1 MRKLCY
7 KDPNYT
13 KYMLA
18 LVGDAFLTNYNVQYV
33 DSIFKSIGWLNFQYV
48 DSIFNLLTHSDLIM
62 VCSLSLWFFLTD
74 NKFETPN
81 IECMM
86 MFYDDVLQPT
96 TKNFINGKLVES
108 KTNKWIDVHNPVS
121 HVPIH
126 CSRLPKKINKFLI
139 ENGNTV
145 FSFIL
150 LKLFQQ
156 TLTSFL
162 KYDQPDLILE
172 PDFIL
177 YLILKLKG
185 LITPFDC
192 SCYLEAVQTFRK

>member
-62 VCSLSLWFFLTD
+62 VCSLNLWFFLTD

-81 IECMM
+81 IEWWWCFAAYHKEFHQWKTSRVQNQQMAWCS
-86 MFYDDVLQPT
+86 QP
-96 TKNFINGKLVES
+96 S
-108 KTNKWIDVHNPVS
+108 KSCANSLFKIA
-121 HVPIH
+121 
-126 CSRLPKKINKFLI
+126 KKK
-139 ENGNTV
+139 
-145 FSFIL
+145 S
-150 LKLFQQ
+150 
-156 TLTSFL
+156 TS
-162 KYDQPDLILE
+162 
-172 PDFIL
+172 
-177 YLILKLKG
+177 
-185 LITPFDC
+185 
-192 SCYLEAVQTFRK
+192 SW